1 MAGVNQI
8 VRAIQDNNVEV
19 YVDGDG
25 TAQQN
30 RRNRMYGKTLQY
42 I

>member
-1 MAGVNQI
+1 MAGVQQI
-8 VRAIQDNNVEV
+8 VQAIQDNNVEV